1 MSKNLGKQFDYFK
14 GSRFGDDKG
23 NTFSVEAVI
32 AHAQSNPKYLKTLP
46 IKKVAHDRSHW
57 QGDESRMQSADTS
70 HPLLVVKDK
79 GHLSVADGLN
89 RLEKLSRQGA
99 THVKAYVV
107 PKKDIEH
114 LRDE

>member
-14 GSRFGDDKG
+14 GSRFGDEKG

-79 GHLSVADGLN
+79 GHISVADGLN

-99 THVKAYVV
+99 THVQAYVV
-107 PKKDIEH
+107 PKRHIKH
-114 LRDE
+114 LSNK